1 LTTLEERFSG
11 ALHNT
16 SRAWKAA
23 IDRRLKYLGV
33 SQASWTTIATI
44 AKTDAPM
51 SQIELANKL
60 GIEAAT
66 MVTMIDRL
74 SKAGLILREASPV
87 DRRVKL
93 IVLTEEGKALY
104 AKVKHEAFAAGDR
117 GLLIRWVAVLSGFD
131 ECTGSVG
138 ASSCING
145 FVLSICSQLLC
156 KCLVNC
162 SEPRQNLFAKIR
174 IPFALV

>member
-1 LTTLEERFSG
+1 MTTLEERFSG

-23 IDRRLKYLGV
+23 IDRRLKYLGL
-33 SQASWTTIATI
+33 SQASWTTIAAI
-44 AKTDAPM
+44 AKADAPM

-93 IVLTEEGKALY
+93 IVLTEEGKNLF
-104 AKVKHEAFAAGDR
+104 AKVKHEADIFR
-117 GLLIRWVAVLSGFD
+117 TELLADIDTKKLLVATELLEHLQRVT
-131 ECTGSVG
+131 E
-138 ASSCING
+138 SS
-145 FVLSICSQLLC
+145 
-156 KCLVNC
+156 
-162 SEPRQNLFAKIR
+162 
-174 IPFALV
+174 

>member
-23 IDRRLKYLGV
+23 IDRRLKYLGM
-33 SQASWTTIATI
+33 SQASWTTIGTI
-44 AKTDAPM
+44 AKADAAM

-74 SKAGLILREASPV
+74 SKAGLMQREASPV

-93 IVLTEEGKALY
+93 IVLTEAGHELY
-104 AKVKHEAFAAGDR
+104 AKVKREADILRTELLADIDENKLLAATE
-117 GLLIRWVAVLSGFD
+117 LLEHLQRVT
-131 ECTGSVG
+131 E
-138 ASSCING
+138 SS
-145 FVLSICSQLLC
+145 
-156 KCLVNC
+156 
-162 SEPRQNLFAKIR
+162 
-174 IPFALV
+174 

>member
-1 LTTLEERFSG
+1 MTTLEERFSG

-23 IDRRLKYLGV
+23 IDRRLKYLGM

-44 AKTDAPM
+44 AKSDLPM

-74 SKAGLILREASPV
+74 SKAGLIVREASPV

-93 IVLTEEGKALY
+93 IVLTGEGKALY
-104 AKVKHEAFAAGDR
+104 AKVKHEADIFRTELLADIDAKK
-117 GLLIRWVAVLSGFD
+117 LLIATELLEHLQRVT
-131 ECTGSVG
+131 E
-138 ASSCING
+138 SS
-145 FVLSICSQLLC
+145 
-156 KCLVNC
+156 
-162 SEPRQNLFAKIR
+162 
-174 IPFALV
+174 

>member
-1 LTTLEERFSG
+1 MTTLEERFSG

-23 IDRRLKYLGV
+23 IDRRLKYLGM
-33 SQASWTTIATI
+33 SQASWTTIGTI
-44 AKTDAPM
+44 AKADAAM

-74 SKAGLILREASPV
+74 SKAGLMQREASPV

-93 IVLTEEGKALY
+93 IVLTEAGHELY
-104 AKVKHEAFAAGDR
+104 AKVKREADILRTELLADIDENKLLAATE
-117 GLLIRWVAVLSGFD
+117 LLEHLQRVT
-131 ECTGSVG
+131 E
-138 ASSCING
+138 SS
-145 FVLSICSQLLC
+145 
-156 KCLVNC
+156 
-162 SEPRQNLFAKIR
+162 
-174 IPFALV
+174 

>member
-1 LTTLEERFSG
+1 LEERFSN

-23 IDRRLKYLGV
+23 IDRRLKYLGM

-44 AKTDAPM
+44 AKTEAPM

-93 IVLTEEGKALY
+93 IVLTEEGKALF
-104 AKVKHEAFAAGDR
+104 AKVKREADIFR
-117 GLLIRWVAVLSGFD
+117 TELLADIDAKKLLVATELLEHLQRVT
-131 ECTGSVG
+131 E
-138 ASSCING
+138 AS
-145 FVLSICSQLLC
+145 
-156 KCLVNC
+156 
-162 SEPRQNLFAKIR
+162 
-174 IPFALV
+174 

>member
-1 LTTLEERFSG
+1 MTTLEERFSG

-23 IDRRLKYLGV
+23 IDRRLKYLGL
-33 SQASWTTIATI
+33 SQASWTTIAAI
-44 AKTDAPM
+44 AKADAPM

-74 SKAGLILREASPV
+74 SKAGLMLREASPV

-93 IVLTEEGKALY
+93 IVLTEEGGALY
-104 AKVKHEAFAAGDR
+104 AKVKHEADIFR
-117 GLLIRWVAVLSGFD
+117 TELLADIDTKKLLVATELLEHLQRVT
-131 ECTGSVG
+131 E
-138 ASSCING
+138 SS
-145 FVLSICSQLLC
+145 
-156 KCLVNC
+156 
-162 SEPRQNLFAKIR
+162 
-174 IPFALV
+174 

>member
-1 LTTLEERFSG
+1 MTTLEERFSG

-23 IDRRLKYLGV
+23 IDRRLKYLGM
-33 SQASWTTIATI
+33 SQASWTTIAAI
-44 AKTDAPM
+44 AKSDAPM

-93 IVLTEEGKALY
+93 IVLTGEGKKLF
-104 AKVKHEAFAAGDR
+104 AKVKHEADIFR
-117 GLLIRWVAVLSGFD
+117 TEL
-131 ECTGSVG
+131 
-138 ASSCING
+138 
-145 FVLSICSQLLC
+145 
-156 KCLVNC
+156 
-162 SEPRQNLFAKIR
+162 
-174 IPFALV
+174 

>member
-104 AKVKHEAFAAGDR
+104 AKVKHEADVFR
-117 GLLIRWVAVLSGFD
+117 TELLSDIDAKKLLVATELLEHLQRVT
-131 ECTGSVG
+131 E
-138 ASSCING
+138 AS
-145 FVLSICSQLLC
+145 
-156 KCLVNC
+156 
-162 SEPRQNLFAKIR
+162 
-174 IPFALV
+174 

>member
-1 LTTLEERFSG
+1 MTTLEERFSG

-23 IDRRLKYLGV
+23 IDRRLKYLGM

-44 AKTDAPM
+44 AKSEVPM

-93 IVLTEEGKALY
+93 IVLTGEGSKLY
-104 AKVKHEAFAAGDR
+104 ATVKHEADVFRTELLADIDAKK
-117 GLLIRWVAVLSGFD
+117 LLIATELLEHLQRVT
-131 ECTGSVG
+131 E
-138 ASSCING
+138 SS
-145 FVLSICSQLLC
+145 
-156 KCLVNC
+156 
-162 SEPRQNLFAKIR
+162 
-174 IPFALV
+174 

>member
-1 LTTLEERFSG
+1 MTTLEERFSG

-23 IDRRLKYLGV
+23 IDRRLKYLGM

-44 AKTDAPM
+44 AKADAPM

-93 IVLTEEGKALY
+93 IVLTEEGSKLF
-104 AKVKHEAFAAGDR
+104 AKVKHEADIFR
-117 GLLIRWVAVLSGFD
+117 TELLADIDAKKLLVATELLEHLQRVT
-131 ECTGSVG
+131 E
-138 ASSCING
+138 SS
-145 FVLSICSQLLC
+145 
-156 KCLVNC
+156 
-162 SEPRQNLFAKIR
+162 
-174 IPFALV
+174 